1 MRNLCLA
8 ALALLCI
15 TASAGLV
22 VIVRDEHRTASEL
35 QNTVAEVR
43 MTATAWRE
51 YSQEQTG
58 QLRSPRTQKAI
69 EAAIEVGATAKAS
82 LLLVNTQLLP
92 RTWKTIDG
100 LHRASDKLAEL
111 TEHTDAQL
119 NQQVMP
125 GFADFIRNSIKLENQ
140 LGIDADE
147 LGQAIRLTSGQ
158 TSLSLQEIQK
168 RIADPRFDSILD
180 SISGTAE
187 HLNGTTAEIEEAS
200 RRLPDI
206 AEALAKISK
215 TTSRFSKAYWVARIL
230 SIVMP
235 LVP

>member
-1 MRNLCLA
+1 MRNITLA
-8 ALALLCI
+8 ALGLLCI
-15 TASAGLV
+15 TASVGLAV
-22 VIVRDEHRTASEL
+22 AIRDEHRTAVEIQS
-35 QNTVAEVR
+35 TVAEIK

-51 YSQEQTG
+51 YSQEQTT

-92 RTWKTIDG
+92 RTWKAVDG
-100 LHRASDKLAEL
+100 MREATGRLSDL
-111 TEHTDAQL
+111 TAHTDAQL

-125 GFADFIRNSIKLENQ
+125 GFADLIRNSIKLENQ
-140 LGIDADE
+140 LGVDVDE
-147 LGQAIRLTSGQ
+147 LGEAIRLTSQQ
-158 TSLSLQEIQK
+158 TGLSLQEIQK

-180 SISGTAE
+180 SMSGTAS
-187 HLNGTTAEIEEAS
+187 HLNGTSAEIEEAS
-200 RRLPDI
+200 RRLPEI

-230 SIVMP
+230 SIIVP